1 MKKTIVFVL
10 CLCGC
15 IWSGLAQRSNYKPEY
30 TIGVKGG
37 ITLSNVSFS
46 PSIKQNWL
54 LGYTGG
60 VSFRYIEEKFFG
72 LIVEANYTRRGW
84 DQNFED
90 LPYSYTRTLDYIEIP
105 FMTHFFFG
113 NRWIRGFINAG
124 PQIGFLIASKHNANF
139 DRYDLPDFANTKINP
154 VYTMDIKNK
163 IDYGITAGAGVEFR
177 IKRKHGIVLEARY
190 YYGLGDLFGNSKSDV
205 FSASHNQS
213 ILVSLGYLFH
223 L

>member
-1 MKKTIVFVL
+1 MKKTIVFLL

-84 DQNFED
+84 DQNFE
-90 LPYSYTRTLDYIEIP
+90 E
-105 FMTHFFFG
+105 
-113 NRWIRGFINAG
+113 
-124 PQIGFLIASKHNANF
+124 
-139 DRYDLPDFANTKINP
+139 
-154 VYTMDIKNK
+154 
-163 IDYGITAGAGVEFR
+163 
-177 IKRKHGIVLEARY
+177 
-190 YYGLGDLFGNSKSDV
+190 
-205 FSASHNQS
+205 
-213 ILVSLGYLFH
+213 
-223 L
+223 